1 VSFEKYLRHLA
12 NDWTLWEYG
21 GAALLAV
28 GRSLFSR
35 SSSEPPPSAAT
46 DPGMTLT
53 PKGWEKD
60 NGRLSAAKNPQSAI
74 QRHST
79 DRHNEFSAK
88 PSGGAWGSSQ

>member
-1 VSFEKYLRHLA
+1 VAADKVVKILS
-12 NDWTLWEYG
+12 DWSLWEYG

-35 SSSEPPPSAAT
+35 SSSQPPPSAAS

-60 NGRLSAAKNPQSAI
+60 NGRLSAAKKPRSAM
-74 QRHST
+74 QRT
-79 DRHNEFSAK
+79 TTRRDKFK
-88 PSGGAWGSSQ
+88 PVRD